1 MSANAE
7 SWKRV
12 PFGEVQ
18 EIPYRSR
25 FTAPEYEKLKLGL
38 IPRAMEDKWFIYYE
52 EPFLAFHRSW
62 TGQPVYKIKLV
73 EVDDGA
79 AVEETQC
86 ATEVITKSNAR
97 YQAML
102 LDFVVSN
109 LLLGQ
114 RKPFPV
120 PPEKMSEKLPGVY
133 QHAMVGRGYRQT
145 VVATKPWWKFWR

>member
-1 MSANAE
+1 MAANVE
-7 SWKRV
+7 SWKTA

-25 FTAPEYEKLKLGL
+25 FAAPEYEKLKLGL
-38 IPRAMEDKWFIYYE
+38 IPREMEDKWFIYYD

-62 TGQPVYKIKLV
+62 TGQPVYRVKLR
-73 EVDDGA
+73 EIDDGSV
-79 AVEETQC
+79 VEEAQC
-86 ATEVITKSNAR
+86 STDVVAKSDAQ

-102 LDFVVSN
+102 LDFIVSN

-120 PPEKMSEKLPGVY
+120 PAKMPEKLPGAY
-133 QHAMVGRGYRQT
+133 QHAVVGRGYPQT
-145 VVATKPWWKFWR
+145 VVATKPWWKFWH